1 MMKTLSIGGL
11 LLATF
16 STSLLAAPVINIGG
30 MHEFMSGTS
39 TTFVKRIHNNGDS
52 TAFVRVTVSEIVK
65 DANGKAVEK
74 PVDSTAVMNKQASGV
89 VASPARLIV
98 PASGMQSGRLLY
110 MGPRDKERLYRVR
123 YIPVVPADKSEFGQ
137 TDKEFSEYVKKT
149 SAQLTMLTGYGA
161 LLTVRPQPER
171 YDTQIR
177 DAGDRHIVRNGGNTT
192 IILESFQECKPGLK
206 NCAQPAVRYISP
218 GKESTFIAKP
228 GLSYRYELTE
238 GKQKKK
244 VSFGQ
249 K

>member
-1 MMKTLSIGGL
+1 MKTLYIGGC
-11 LLATF
+11 LLALLGTPA
-16 STSLLAAPVINIGG
+16 LAAPQINIGG
-30 MHEFMSGTS
+30 MHEFMAGDSS
-39 TTFVKRIHNNGDS
+39 TFVKRIHNNGDS
-52 TAFVRVTVSEIVK
+52 TAFVRVTVSEIVF
-65 DANGKAVEK
+65 DANGKPAEK
-74 PVDSTAVMNKQASGV
+74 PIDATAVMNKQATGV

-98 PASGMQSGRLLY
+98 PAGGMQAGRLLY

-137 TDKEFSEYVKKT
+137 TDAEFNDYKTKT
-149 SAQLTMLTGYGA
+149 SAQLTMMSGYGA
-161 LLTVRPQPER
+161 LLTVRPHPER

-177 DAGDRHIVRNGGNTT
+177 DAGDKHTVRNNGNTT

-218 GKESTFIAKP
+218 GKESTFVAKA
-228 GLSYRYELTE
+228 GSSYRYELTE
-238 GKQKKK
+238 GKETKK